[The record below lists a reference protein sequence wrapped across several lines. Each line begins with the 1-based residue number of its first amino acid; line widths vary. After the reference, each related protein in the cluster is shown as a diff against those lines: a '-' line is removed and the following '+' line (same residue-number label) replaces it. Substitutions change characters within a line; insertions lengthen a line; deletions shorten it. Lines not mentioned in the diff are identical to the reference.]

1 MRYNIMYNSIIL
13 TSRLFGSVFIFS
25 TSLIL
30 INKQHIENK
39 KLPLYLNLINGLT
52 LVVSGSVLL
61 CSIDLSLNNYFQK
74 FIL

>member
-13 TSRLFGSVFIFS
+13 TSRLFGSFFIFS

-52 LVVSGSVLL
+52 LVVSSSVFL
-61 CSIDLSLNNYFQK
+61 CSIDLSMNNHFQK
-74 FIL
+74 SIL